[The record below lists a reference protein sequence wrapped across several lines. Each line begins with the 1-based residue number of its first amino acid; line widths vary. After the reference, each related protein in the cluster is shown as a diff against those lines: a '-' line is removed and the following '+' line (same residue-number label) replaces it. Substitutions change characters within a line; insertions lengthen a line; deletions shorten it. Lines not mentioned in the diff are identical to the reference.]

1 MKQKT
6 DLIRVLNR
14 VINSKTSKLSQ
25 KDREALIVMREK
37 LKNTNTKKGMWKI
50 IDRLIRLIGIGS
62 RFFH

>member
-6 DLIRVLNR
+6 DLIKALNR

-25 KDREALIVMREK
+25 KDREALIIEREK

-50 IDRLIRLIGIGS
+50 IDRVIRLIGLGS